1 MQDNKALNE
10 WVAKLSKSELP
21 VLKHTARD
29 LAALRADDD
38 KLSAHSIAHA
48 IERDPIMTAKLL
60 RYLQSHKHRAQTT
73 EVVKVEQAL
82 LMLGIEP
89 FFNHVAP
96 QPLIEDLLKT
106 HAVALPPLLRMIH
119 RAHRASEYAYDWAVY
134 LHDLHFEEVRVAAL
148 LHDIAEILM
157 WCFAPD
163 AMLKI
168 RDIQQHDKALRS
180 HAVQEQV
187 LGFTLTALQ
196 KALVNK
202 WALPELMHT
211 LTDEHSA
218 NHVRVRT
225 VTLAINLARHS
236 ANGWDDA
243 ALPDDYTALGELL
256 HLPTEQ
262 AMLMVT
268 ADAGMVCDLS
278 KPH

>member
-1 MQDNKALNE
+1 
-10 WVAKLSKSELP
+10 
-21 VLKHTARD
+21 
-29 LAALRADDD
+29 
-38 KLSAHSIAHA
+38 
-48 IERDPIMTAKLL
+48 MTVKLL
-60 RYLQSHKHRAQTT
+60 RYLQSHKHKAQTT

-134 LHDLHFEEVRVAAL
+134 LHDLHFEELRVAAL
-148 LHDIAEILM
+148 LHDIAEMLM

-168 RDIQQHDKALRS
+168 RDIQLHDKALRS
-180 HAVQEQV
+180 HVVQEQV

-196 KALVNK
+196 KALVTK
-202 WALPELMHT
+202 WALPELLHT
-211 LTDEHSA
+211 LADEHSA
-218 NHVRVRT
+218 NHARVRT

-243 ALPDDYTALGELL
+243 ALPDDYKELGELL

-262 AMLMVT
+262 AVLMVT
-268 ADAGMVCDLS
+268 ADAGQVCDLG

>member
-10 WVAKLSKSELP
+10 WVYKLGKSELP

-29 LAALRADDD
+29 LAALRADDE
-38 KLSAHSIAHA
+38 KLTAHSIALA
-48 IERDPIMTAKLL
+48 IKHDPLMTLKLL

-73 EVVKVEQAL
+73 DVVQVEQAL
-82 LMLGIEP
+82 LMLGLEP
-89 FFNHVAP
+89 FFKHVAP

-134 LHDLHFEEVRVAAL
+134 LHDLHFEELRVAAL
-148 LHDIAEILM
+148 LHDLAEILM

-187 LGFTLTALQ
+187 LGFSLNALQ
-196 KALVNK
+196 KALVSQ
-202 WALPELMHT
+202 WALPEL
-211 LTDEHSA
+211 LLADERSA
-218 NHVRVRT
+218 KHPRVRI
-225 VTLAINLARHS
+225 VNLAINLARHS
-236 ANGWDDA
+236 ANGWNDA
-243 ALPDDYTALGELL
+243 ALPDDYKELGELL
-256 HLPTEQ
+256 HLPTDQ
-262 AMLMVT
+262 AMMMVV
-268 ADAGMVCDLS
+268 ADADQVCDLS
-278 KPH
+278 RPHG